1 MSFRALFSVIPS
13 QSEESSMDSSL
24 RSVQNDKTEK
34 VIPSQSEESSVWM
47 LRLA

>member
-1 MSFRALFSVIPS
+1 
-13 QSEESSMDSSL
+13 MDSSL